1 MVNFVLSLEDINKSE
16 SEFLVRDISIFL
28 KNRELE
34 DILVI
39 DIDEETVDSNCIT
52 SVHPKPYDGG
62 ILYR

>member
-1 MVNFVLSLEDINKSE
+1 
-16 SEFLVRDISIFL
+16 
-28 KNRELE
+28 LE

-62 ILYR
+62 ILYRQLELMVEN